1 MEAGR
6 MTATLR
12 VLALALLGAR
22 GLSAQIIRGV
32 VVEQAN
38 DVPVREVL
46 VRLLD
51 RDGRTVSRALSDEQG
66 RYRLVANPGTYR
78 IQTLRIGYRPVLSAE
93 LALKAGD
100 EIQHT
105 ITVANLPFSLDRVT
119 IAAQRS
125 CGSMSDSAVASVW
138 EQARG
143 ALTAAAL
150 NTERR
155 TLHATIR
162 TYEQSTDPGQRRTM
176 REWSR
181 VDSGYVETPW
191 RSLSIDSLRMVG
203 YVYQRDK
210 VITYNAPDLDVMT
223 SDKFVEDHC
232 FRLVKHATNDSLI
245 GVSFEPTRERS
256 RVAGIRGDYWLDRR
270 SLELRGLSFGY
281 ANVRTRGTSGA
292 GGDMD
297 FVRLSDG
304 SWMIER
310 WHIRMPVMEQ
320 HVVPSD
326 GAPGSESR
334 VELRVAEWR
343 LAGSEL
349 WSVRRGRDTLWANN
363 SVKAI
368 VAATATSTVPA
379 TATTTAT
386 TTTPATPKTDSA
398 VALSPVVSTAMVTEF
413 EERRRNGIGEFITR
427 AELEKQRARALPD
440 ILSQVRGVRI
450 SRNAGR
456 AWVTSG
462 RGAVTGLNERRQ
474 LPGARPREP
483 LAACYANVWINGIQV
498 YAGKKDEV
506 FFDVSTISP
515 TTIEAIE
522 FYPSPATTPV
532 KYSRMDSACGTL
544 LLWTRGH

>member
-1 MEAGR
+1 MQAGR

-12 VLALALLGAR
+12 VLALALLVAR
-22 GLSAQIIRGV
+22 GLGAQVIRGIV
-32 VVEQAN
+32 VGQADN
-38 DVPVREVL
+38 TPVREVL
-46 VRLLD
+46 VSLLD
-51 RDGRTVSRALSDEQG
+51 RDGRTVSRTLSDEQG
-66 RYRLVANPGTYR
+66 RYRLVAGPGAYR

-93 LALKAGD
+93 VALKAGD
-100 EIQHT
+100 ELQHT
-105 ITVANLPFSLDRVT
+105 ITVANLPFSLDRVN

-150 NTERR
+150 NTARG

-162 TYEQSTDPGQRRTM
+162 SYERTTDPGQRRTL

-181 VDSGYVETPW
+181 VDSGYAETPW
-191 RSLSIDSLRMVG
+191 RSLSIDSLRRVG
-203 YVYQRDK
+203 YVYERNK
-210 VITYNAPDLDVMT
+210 MVTYNAPDLDVMT

-232 FRLVKHATNDSLI
+232 FRLVEHASNDSLI

-256 RVAGIRGDYWLDRR
+256 RLAGIRGDYWLDRR
-270 SLELRGLSFGY
+270 SLELRGMTFGY
-281 ANVRTRGTSGA
+281 ANVRTRGTAGA
-292 GGDMD
+292 GGDMS
-297 FVRLSDG
+297 FVRLADG
-304 SWMIER
+304 GWLIER

-326 GAPGSESR
+326 GTPGSESR
-334 VELRVAEWR
+334 VELRVTEWR
-343 LAGSEL
+343 LAGAEL
-349 WSVRRGRDTLWANN
+349 WSVRRARDTLWANQ
-363 SVKAI
+363 SVKAT
-368 VAATATSTVPA
+368 VAATGTTTTPA

-386 TTTPATPKTDSA
+386 PTPRADSV
-398 VALSPVVSTAMVTEF
+398 VALSPVVSTAMMTEF
-413 EERRRNGIGEFITR
+413 EERRRNGQGEFITR
-427 AELEKQRARALPD
+427 AELEKQKARALPD

-450 SRNAGR
+450 SRYGGR

-462 RGAVTGLNERRQ
+462 RGVVTGLNERRQ
-474 LPGARPREP
+474 LPDARAREP
-483 LAACYANVWINGIQV
+483 LVACYANVWINGIQI

-506 FFDVSTISP
+506 FFDVSTMSP

-522 FYPSPATTPV
+522 FYPSPATTPA

-544 LLWTRGH
+544 LIWTRGQ